1 MNKDEI
7 LAKSRKEKLDEGL
20 IYAENRGRK
29 IGISVFCLV
38 FAFIVLFNFF
48 NGESSYAPMAMFFA
62 FVASESY
69 PRYSFTKNKGYL
81 ITVVAGAIACIAFL
95 GSLIITTL
103 R

>member
-7 LAKSRKEKLDEGL
+7 LARSRKENLDEGF

-29 IGISVFCLV
+29 IGISVFCFV
-38 FAFIVLFNFF
+38 FAFIVLFNFYH
-48 NGESSYAPMAMFFA
+48 GESSYAPMAMFFA
-62 FVASESY
+62 YIAAEAY
-69 PRYSFTKNKGYL
+69 PRYCFSKNKGDL
-81 ITVVAGAIACIAFL
+81 ITVAAGTIACIAFL